1 MLTGIQHLHNIFRW
15 FIIVFAL
22 WTLVRSFTGMSGGK
36 AFTSNDKRPALLLM
50 IFADLQLLLGLVLY
64 VGKDWFKVLT
74 SGGFMKLPA
83 QRFWAMEH
91 ALGMLIAIVF
101 IHIGY
106 SAVKK
111 NIPDTAKFKK
121 LFWCTLVALLVAAI
135 TIPWPFRE
143 IVGRPLFPGT

>member
-22 WTLVRSFTGMSGGK
+22 WTLVRSVAGMSGGK
-36 AFTSNDKRPALLLM
+36 AFTKNDKRPALLLM

-91 ALGMLIAIVF
+91 ALGMLIAIIF

-106 SAVKK
+106 SAVKQ